1 MRKIIIIIISI
12 VLFIGIFILYAFYNP
27 FLTIKLIGD
36 KEYTFNLND
45 KYIEK
50 KAKAN
55 SLIFNLDKKIKINGK
70 VNNKKV
76 GTYKIK
82 YTIKYLFKRK
92 SLYRIVKIIDKVSP
106 EIRLEG
112 GDMEIYVNDNFE
124 EPGYNAIDN
133 YDKDITDKVKIESN
147 LDNTKVGDY
156 EIKYTVSDSSNNKT
170 ESLRKVKVIERPVVV
185 KNEPSGY
192 NDIIVKSEPTYING
206 ILIVNKKYALPA
218 DYNPGVNSE
227 AAAALSLLQQGASA
241 AGFSMPLLSGF
252 RSYTTQKALYNSY
265 VAIDGVEVADT
276 YSARPGH
283 SEHQTGLAFDVGNI
297 DYGYGDTPA
306 GMWLAEHCHEYG
318 FIIRY
323 LKGKESITGYNYEP
337 WHIRYVGVTVA
348 SEIHT
353 RAITLEE
360 YLGI

>member
-1 MRKIIIIIISI
+1 MKRIIIIIISVVSLTCI
-12 VLFIGIFILYAFYNP
+12 TILYSFTNP
-27 FLTIKLIGD
+27 FLTIKLIG
-36 KEYTFNLND
+36 KSEYTLNLEED
-45 KYIEK
+45 YKEK
-50 KAKAN
+50 GAKAN
-55 SLIFNLDKKIKINGK
+55 SLVLNLDKKINIDGK

-76 GTYKIK
+76 GSYKIK
-82 YTIKYLFKRK
+82 YTINHLFKKK
-92 SLYRIVKIIDKVSP
+92 SVFRVINIVDKVPP
-106 EIRLEG
+106 EIKLND
-112 GDMEIYVNDNFE
+112 GDIEIYVNDEYN

-133 YDKDITDKVKIESN
+133 YDKDITNKVKIESN
-147 LDNTKVGDY
+147 LDNTKAGEY
-156 EIKYTVSDSSNNKT
+156 EIKYSVSDTSGNAGSA
-170 ESLRKVKVIERPVVV
+170 LRKVKVIERPVEVKKENTYDNVV
-185 KNEPSGY
+185 VS
-192 NDIIVKSEPTYING
+192 SSPTYING

-218 DYNPGVNSE
+218 DYNPGVNPE
-227 AAAALSLLQQGASA
+227 AANALSLLQAGAAA

-306 GMWLAEHCHEYG
+306 GMWLSEHCHEYG

>member
-1 MRKIIIIIISI
+1 MKKIIIIIISI
-12 VLFIGIFILYAFYNP
+12 LLIIVLSILYAFYNP
-27 FLTIKLIGD
+27 FLTIYLVGD
-36 KEYTFNLND
+36 KEYTLNLED
-45 KYIEK
+45 KYNEK

-55 SLIFNLDKKIKINGK
+55 SLISNLDKKIKISGK
-70 VNNKKV
+70 VNTKKV

-82 YTIKYLFKRK
+82 YTIKCLFKSK
-92 SLYRIVKIIDKVSP
+92 SIYRTIKVVDKVSP

-112 GDMEIYVNDNFE
+112 GDIEVYVNDNFE
-124 EPGYNAIDN
+124 EPGYSAIDN

-156 EIKYTVSDSSNNKT
+156 EIKYTVSDSSGNKT
-170 ESLRKVKVIERPVVV
+170 ESVRKVKVKEKPVVV
-185 KNEPSGY
+185 KKESSGY
-192 NDIIVKSEPTYING
+192 NDVIVKSEPTYING

-218 DYNPGVNSE
+218 DYNPGVNPE
-227 AAAALSLLQQGASA
+227 AASALNLLQQGASA

-265 VAIDGVEVADT
+265 VAVDGVEVADT

-283 SEHQTGLAFDVGNI
+283 SEHQSGLAFDVGNI

-306 GMWLAEHCHEYG
+306 GMWLASHCHEYG

-323 LKGKESITGYNYEP
+323 LKGKESITGYTYEP

-348 SEIHT
+348 TEIHT